1 MQMKR
6 LSFLFIIQKL
16 FVALVLICPFG
27 FISVTE
33 VQAEDRTSTLLAAL
47 RKNGINVPEQTDY
60 SNLVKKLHSMK
71 IDVSEPHRKCVIGY
85 LDSEKAS
92 DLIKIQPSK
101 PGILIWHFHDV
112 IFLTKDLIF
121 AKYDDGEMFG
131 GDILLK
137 AIFSDDQLTN
147 MKALWNYH

>member
-1 MQMKR
+1 MRMQT
-6 LSFLFIIQKL
+6 I
-16 FVALVLICPFG
+16 FVALILIFTFG
-27 FISVTE
+27 FTNVTE
-33 VQAEDRTSTLLAAL
+33 VQAEDRTSSLLATL
-47 RKNGINVPEQTDY
+47 SKNGINVPEQADY

-71 IDVSEPHRKCVIGY
+71 IDVSETHRKSVIEY

-101 PGILIWHFHDV
+101 PGILTWHFHSV
-112 IFLTKDLIF
+112 IFLKKELIF
-121 AKYDDGEMFG
+121 ASYDDGEMFG

-137 AIFSDDQLTN
+137 AIFLDDRLNN